1 MWRSTHL
8 CPSILADEREKVKE
22 EVMLLNDT
30 KWEIRQEMN
39 RQGLKPG
46 AMAASCGVSRQ
57 AFWRSTDTV
66 PVIRTFLHIWEE
78 LGYDVRIVYEKRE
91 EL

>member
-1 MWRSTHL
+1 MQNAGGTDRL
-8 CPSILADEREKVKE
+8 CAAAEQGVGQFL
-22 EVMLLNDT
+22 LLNDT

-66 PVIRTFLHIWEE
+66 PVTRTFLHIWEA